1 MNLFVIAGFL
11 GSGKTSLLLSVAKAV
26 SESGRKIAIIEN
38 EIGKVGIDDIVLRE
52 EGLQVREIY
61 SGCICCSL
69 RLDLVNTLL
78 ELEREI
84 APDVVLLEPSGVAS
98 PREVMR
104 ALDGYGGE
112 IDRKHIAVVIDAE
125 RFIRLS
131 NLNIP
136 IITDGIEIADILV
149 INKTDMV
156 DAEGL
161 EAVSRR
167 IRNIRPEV
175 KIICVSA
182 LNNVNV
188 NLLVEEF
195 MKTPFA
201 EKAKEK
207 TSFLTRTRQGMQP
220 IPVARSYTLSVNVKQ
235 SLVMQKYASFAET
248 GKQGGFGK
256 TAILNDFEHEFFSAR
271 LAEILSNIAED
282 LELAACKAIGHIK
295 AVAKAAEGGYL
306 MVSVTSTGKTPDIK
320 GRLPARISQ
329 LKIALNVI
337 VYGINLN
344 TVEEIVDARFG
355 EDGLMR
361 ALPAQSENSVVRSQE
376 SG

>member
-26 SESGRKIAIIEN
+26 SESGRKMAIIEN

-69 RLDLVNTLL
+69 RLDLVNTLM

-112 IDRKHIAVVIDAE
+112 IDRKHVAVVIDAE

-167 IRNIRPEV
+167 IRKIRPEV

-195 MKTPFA
+195 MKTPFK
-201 EKAKEK
+201 EKATEK
-207 TSFLTRTRQGMQP
+207 VSLLTRARQGMQAV
-220 IPVARSYTLSVNVKQ
+220 PVARSYTVNV
-235 SLVMQKYASFAET
+235 VMEKYACFAET

-256 TAILNDFEHEFFSAR
+256 TAILNDFEHEIFSAK
-271 LAEILSNIAED
+271 LAEILKNIAED

-355 EDGLMR
+355 EDGLTR
-361 ALPAQSENSVVRSQE
+361 ALPAQSEVSKGRRQE

>member
-11 GSGKTSLLLSVAKAV
+11 GSGKTSLLLAVAKAF
-26 SESGRKIAIIEN
+26 SEAGRKLAIIEN
-38 EIGKVGIDDIVLRE
+38 EIGKVGVDDIVLSE
-52 EGLQVREIY
+52 EGLTVREIY

-69 RLDLVNTLL
+69 RLDLINVLL
-78 ELEREI
+78 ELEREM

-98 PREVMR
+98 PRQALL

-112 IDRKHIAVVIDAE
+112 IDRRHVAVVIDAE
-125 RFIRLS
+125 RFLRLS
-131 NLNIP
+131 DLNIP
-136 IITDGIEIADILV
+136 IIADGIEAADILV
-149 INKTDMV
+149 INKTDLV
-156 DAEGL
+156 DAECL
-161 EAVSRR
+161 DAISRR
-167 IRNIRPEV
+167 IRKIRPDV

-195 MKTPFA
+195 MAIPLR
-201 EKAKEK
+201 EKAEEK
-207 TSFLTRTRQGMQP
+207 KLFLTRARQGMP
-220 IPVARSYTLSVNVKQ
+220 AVPVARSYTLSANGN
-235 SLVMQKYASFAET
+235 LAH
-248 GKQGGFGK
+248 
-256 TAILNDFEHEFFSAR
+256 EHFSSQ
-271 LAEILSNIAED
+271 LAEILKNIAGD
-282 LELAACKAIGHIK
+282 LEIAACKAIGHIK

-306 MVSVTSTGKTPDIK
+306 MVSVTSTGRAPDVK

-355 EDGLMR
+355 EDGLWR
-361 ALPAQSENSVVRSQE
+361 ALPAQLEKPE
-376 SG
+376 

>member
-26 SESGRKIAIIEN
+26 SESGRKMAIIEN
-38 EIGKVGIDDIVLRE
+38 EVGKVGIDDIVLRE

-69 RLDLVNTLL
+69 RIDLINTLL
-78 ELEREI
+78 ELEREMQ
-84 APDVVLLEPSGVAS
+84 PDVVFLEPSGVAS
-98 PREVMR
+98 PRQVLL
-104 ALDGYGGE
+104 ALNGYGGE
-112 IDRKHIAVVIDAE
+112 IHRRHVAVVIDAE
-125 RFIRLS
+125 RFLRLAD
-131 NLNIP
+131 LNIP
-136 IITDGIEIADILV
+136 IIADGIEIADILV
-149 INKTDMV
+149 INKTDLV
-156 DAEGL
+156 DAAGL

-167 IRNIRPEV
+167 ISKIRPDV

-195 MKTPFA
+195 INTPFKHKA
-201 EKAKEK
+201 EEK
-207 TSFLTRTRQGMQP
+207 ISPLSRMRQGMQP
-220 IPVARSYTLSVNVKQ
+220 VPVARSYTLDAN
-235 SLVMQKYASFAET
+235 
-248 GKQGGFGK
+248 GKL
-256 TAILNDFEHEFFSAR
+256 AHEFFSAQ
-271 LAEILSNIAED
+271 LAEILRNIAED

-295 AVAKAAEGGYL
+295 AVVKAAEGGYL
-306 MVSVTSTGKTPDIK
+306 MVSVTATGKTPDIK

-344 TVEEIVDARFG
+344 TVEAIVDARFG
-355 EDGLMR
+355 EDGLRR
-361 ALPAQSENSVVRSQE
+361 ALPAKSEKSEAGSRDVDAGQDIFTRRRGDAE
-376 SG
+376 